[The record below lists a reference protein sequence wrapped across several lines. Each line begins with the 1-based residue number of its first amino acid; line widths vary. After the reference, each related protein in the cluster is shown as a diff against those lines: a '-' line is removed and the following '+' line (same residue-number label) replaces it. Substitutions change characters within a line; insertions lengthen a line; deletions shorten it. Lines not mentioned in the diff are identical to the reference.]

1 MAYQALM
8 GGLAGLFM
16 RGAAT
21 GYGAVNGAARGFGIK
36 IGDFNNLMDL
46 GTSDNKAVV
55 ELADLRALEEAL
67 KDVGPNFHRKFKR
80 DARKVGEPARDA
92 VRQTFRGISYFGP
105 LGPPNRPGRR
115 FDKFATSELG
125 RLSWYNSR
133 MMNEKKSIDVNY
145 KNRREGKALADLQ
158 AAKDGTISI
167 VRVRVMAPA
176 YIMAD
181 MAGKSGKAKQM
192 SGALTRPYRINLFGK
207 GFVTRQHRIN
217 SENVDNWIDNLNSK
231 SRGKLQGSPSR
242 YAWPTMEKH
251 APKFREDA
259 SKLLNESIAMLNR
272 RMER

>member
-1 MAYQALM
+1 M

-21 GYGAVNGAARGFGIK
+21 GYGAVNGAARGYGIK

-46 GTSDNKAVV
+46 GISDKKAVV
-55 ELADLRALEEAL
+55 ELADLKALEDAL
-67 KDVGPNFHRKFKR
+67 KDVGPSFHRKFKR
-80 DARKVGEPARDA
+80 DAKKVGEPTRDA
-92 VRQTFRGISYFGP
+92 VRKAFRQIGYMGP
-105 LGPPNRPGRR
+105 LGPAKRPGRR
-115 FDKFATSELG
+115 FDRFATSELG

-133 MMNEKKSIDVNY
+133 MMSENKSIDVNY
-145 KNRREGKALADLQ
+145 KNRREGRALAQLQ

-176 YIMAD
+176 YVVAD
-181 MAGKSGKAKQM
+181 MAGKSGKARQTT
-192 SGALTRPYRINLFGK
+192 GTLTRPYRISLYGK
-207 GFVTRQHRIN
+207 RTVTRQHKIN
-217 SENVDNWIDNLNSK
+217 SDNVDNWIENLNSK
-231 SRGKLQGSPSR
+231 SNAKQQDTPSR
-242 YAWPTMEKH
+242 YGWPTMERH

>member
-21 GYGAVNGAARGFGIK
+21 GYGAVNGAARGYGIK

-46 GTSDNKAVV
+46 GISDKKAVV
-55 ELADLRALEEAL
+55 ELADLKALEDAL
-67 KDVGPNFHRKFKR
+67 KDVGPSFHRKFKR
-80 DARKVGEPARDA
+80 DAKKVGEPTRDA
-92 VRQTFRGISYFGP
+92 VRKAFRQIGYMGP
-105 LGPPNRPGRR
+105 LGPAKRPGRR
-115 FDKFATSELG
+115 FDRFATSELG

-133 MMNEKKSIDVNY
+133 MMSENKSIDVNY
-145 KNRREGKALADLQ
+145 KNRREGRALAQLQ

-176 YIMAD
+176 YVVAD
-181 MAGKSGKAKQM
+181 MAGKSGKARQTT
-192 SGALTRPYRINLFGK
+192 GTLTRPYRISLYGK
-207 GFVTRQHRIN
+207 RTVTRQHKIN
-217 SENVDNWIDNLNSK
+217 SDNVDNWIENLNSK
-231 SRGKLQGSPSR
+231 SNAKQQDTPSR
-242 YAWPTMEKH
+242 YGWPTMERH

>member
-21 GYGAVNGAARGFGIK
+21 GYGAVNGAARGYGIK
-36 IGDFNNLMDL
+36 IGDFNSLMDL
-46 GTSDNKAVV
+46 GISDKKAVV
-55 ELADLRALEEAL
+55 ELADLKALEDAL
-67 KDVGPNFHRKFKR
+67 KDVGPSFHRKFKR
-80 DARKVGEPARDA
+80 DAKKVGVPTRDA
-92 VRQTFRGISYFGP
+92 VRKAFRQIGYMGP
-105 LGPPNRPGRR
+105 LGPAKRPGRR
-115 FDKFATSELG
+115 FDRFATSELG

-133 MMNEKKSIDVNY
+133 MMSENKSIDVNY
-145 KNRREGKALADLQ
+145 KNRREGRALAQLQ

-176 YIMAD
+176 YVVAD
-181 MAGKSGKAKQM
+181 MAGKSGKARQTT
-192 SGALTRPYRINLFGK
+192 GTLTRPYRISLYGK
-207 GFVTRQHRIN
+207 RTVTRQHKIN
-217 SENVDNWIDNLNSK
+217 SDNVDNWIENLNSK
-231 SRGKLQGSPSR
+231 SNAKQQATPSR
-242 YAWPTMEKH
+242 YGWPTMERH